1 MANIKTITL
10 ADSAESGTDVEMV
23 FISGKN
29 CDIRND
35 GAATIYASTKRWL
48 AAGEDGVLS
57 IPAGQAAKL
66 LDTKGKVYLRGTGTV
81 LLCGNDNSE
90 LVFKCAA
97 AAGGGGEDTVARNA
111 INALTADV
119 TDNTERISALEDIV
133 INDNQLINPNFRVNQ
148 RRASGTITEAGYFVD
163 RWELVS
169 GAVTVNTD
177 GTITLDG
184 TIQQTLE
191 TRMGGSFV
199 ASASAG
205 TASYN
210 DESKIFTLSAS
221 GVVIEWAKLEA
232 GDVPTAFSPPVYSA
246 ELTKCQRF
254 FVELNPSRT
263 ARVVVGHGTAQANT
277 RVNVMV
283 TVPVPMRTTPT
294 VTKKGNW
301 SLRPG
306 IESSDVISANN
317 ATVNTYSTLNSVN
330 NYILA
335 VNDTTAPFT
344 AGQLYFLQGD
354 KQSSDT
360 EYPTIQLDAE
370 L

>member
-1 MANIKTITL
+1 MYKTITL
-10 ADSAESGTDVEMV
+10 GGAEQEIKIAGQ
-23 FISGKN
+23 N
-29 CDIRND
+29 CDVRND
-35 GAATIYASTKRWL
+35 GADVIYASAK
-48 AAGEDGVLS
+48 ANINAGDDGVLS

-66 LDTKGKVYLRGTGTV
+66 LDCRGTVYLLGTGTA
-81 LLCGNDNSE
+81 LLCGNDYSE

-111 INALTADV
+111 ITALTAEV
-119 TDNTERISALEDIV
+119 TENTEHISALEDIV

-205 TASYN
+205 TASYD
-210 DESKIFTLSAS
+210 DESKTFTLSAS
-221 GVVIEWAKLEA
+221 GAVVEWAKLEA

-246 ELTKCQRF
+246 ELNKCQRF

-263 ARVVVGHGTAQANT
+263 ARVVAGHGTAQANT
-277 RVNVMV
+277 RVNIMV

-294 VTKKGNW
+294 VTKKGSW
-301 SLRPG
+301 SLRPS
-306 IESSDVISANN
+306 IEGADAISANN

-330 NYILA
+330 NYVLA
-335 VNDTTAPFT
+335 LNDTTAPFT
-344 AGQLYFLQGD
+344 AGQMYYLQGN